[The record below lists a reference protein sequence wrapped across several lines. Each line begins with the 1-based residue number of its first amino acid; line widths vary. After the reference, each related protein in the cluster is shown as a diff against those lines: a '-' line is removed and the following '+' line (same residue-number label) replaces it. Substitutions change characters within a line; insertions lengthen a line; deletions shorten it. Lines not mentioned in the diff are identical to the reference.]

1 MPDLAAIYR
10 AFDAFEPL
18 PADDDVRYV
27 DLASVRGSKIAHR
40 LANRIRM
47 AGNELSYHLV
57 MGHTKCGK
65 TTELNRAVRM
75 LREHNYFTV
84 MFDVEE
90 QISGRTFEYTA
101 VLLLMAGKVVAQL
114 QEEGLAIEGDS
125 AKKLAEFLISK
136 EVTVGGQISGDA
148 AGKVE
153 AKVAPNLLVRLLGEF
168 GLGLEL
174 RGGYQR
180 SRQITTRIEA
190 DTRGFIESV
199 SGLVQ
204 DAHQQVIQAGY
215 KGLVIICDGC
225 DKLNLTAT
233 DENGRNRDLQLQM
246 FVDHASELQAVPCHV
261 IYTVPIS
268 VQANLGDIWEQSPE
282 FVPAIPVTQLPGI
295 NEIYSREGRVKLA
308 EVVSRRLGQ
317 QDTSIEGLFQ
327 SASMLE
333 PIIDAS
339 GGHISDLLLLIR
351 DAVLEAQVESE
362 TMLTEK
368 HVQIA
373 VRRRLHEYTKLL
385 ESKYLE
391 ILVVI
396 DQYKTA
402 SANSDTYRELIF
414 KRLVLEYIC
423 GNEIRVDLHP
433 LVAATD
439 AYQRWRRIPS

>member
-1 MPDLAAIYR
+1 MPDLATIYR

-18 PADDDVRYV
+18 PAHDDVRYV

-47 AGNELSYHLV
+47 AGDEPSYHLV

-75 LREHNYFTV
+75 LREYNYFTV
-84 MFDVEE
+84 VFDVEE

-101 VLLLMAGKVVAQL
+101 VLLLMAGRVVAQL
-114 QEEGLAIEGDS
+114 QEEEIFIKEDS

-136 EVTVGGQISGDA
+136 EVTVGGQLSGDM

-153 AKVAPNLLVRLLGEF
+153 AKVAPNLIVRILGEF

-190 DTRGFIESV
+190 DTRGFLDAVCE
-199 SGLVQ
+199 LMQ
-204 DAHQQVIQAGY
+204 DAHQQVLEAGY
-215 KGLVIICDGC
+215 DGLVIVCDGC

-233 DENGRNRDLQLQM
+233 DENGKNRDLQLEM
-246 FVDHASELQAVPCHV
+246 FVDHAAELQAVPCHV

-282 FVPAIPVTQLPGI
+282 FVPAIPVTQLPDI
-295 NEIYSREGRVKLA
+295 DEMYSREGRQKLT

-317 QDTSIEGLFQ
+317 EGTSIEELFQ
-327 SASMLE
+327 DVNVLE
-333 PIIDAS
+333 PLIDAS

-362 TMLTEK
+362 DELAEK
-368 HVQIA
+368 HVRVA
-373 VRRRLHEYTKLL
+373 VRRRLHEYTKLI

-391 ILVVI
+391 MLVVI

-402 SANSDTYRELIF
+402 TANSDVYRELIF

-423 GNEIRVDLHP
+423 GDEIRVDLHP

-439 AYQRWRRIPS
+439 AYQRWRKIQG